1 MEFTYKAIF
10 FDWDGTL
17 VEHSKL
23 ISDGHTHVRRHFGLE
38 DYDQQAAL
46 SRGHQSTRELYP
58 LLYGERWQEAEQLFY
73 DFFFENH
80 LTDVNPFM
88 DTLALLDAI
97 DARKVP
103 MGVVSNKRQ
112 VFLAREIEHIKWNRY
127 FGSIVGA
134 GEAEKD
140 KPSSAPLK
148 MAATMIAK
156 DLTNIDILYVGD
168 TETDLKCAADMDCDC
183 ALILRGR
190 DMTQII
196 DQHNPKYVFDD
207 FSEMSKALGFS
218 NNSNNEKKAC

>member
-1 MEFTYKAIF
+1 MGLIYKAIL

-23 ISDGHTHVRRHFGLE
+23 ISQGHGHVRRHFGLE

-58 LLYGERWQEAEQLFY
+58 QLYGDRWQEAEQLFY

-80 LTDVNPFM
+80 LNDVNPFA

-97 DARKVP
+97 NTQKIP

-112 VFLAREIEHIKWNRY
+112 VFLAREIEHIRWNRY
-127 FGSIVGA
+127 FLSIVGA

-148 MAATMIAK
+148 MATKMIA
-156 DLTNIDILYVGD
+156 DTLTNSDILYVGD
-168 TETDLKCAADMDCDC
+168 TETDLKCAADMACHS

-190 DMTQII
+190 DMKAII
-196 DQHNPKYVFDD
+196 DQYKPTYVFDN
-207 FSEMSKALGFS
+207 FSEMAEALGFS
-218 NNSNNEKKAC
+218 NKADTKKNAC